1 MHFSHD
7 LRWFC
12 WRTQIKACLYAK
24 NRHKGTDFV
33 ELVYN
38 SQLLQ
43 FMGIISCG
51 ILMEDGA
58 MVYCSKASK
67 EWRKL
72 CLIEKLDWPANSL
85 DVNPLE
91 NVWKLFNMAKYD
103 AVQMM
108 QFNDAVQHGQICPR
122 NLEEL
127 TMILEREWRSI
138 SSVRLCNLCHYMLA
152 RLQLVIEAKRS
163 ILVGKFAINPF

>member
-7 LRWFC
+7 LRQFA

-24 NRHKGTDFV
+24 NQRKDTDFV

-43 FMGIISCG
+43 FMGIVSCA

-58 MVYCSKASK
+58 LVYCSKASK
-67 EWRKL
+67 DWRIL

-91 NVWKLFNMAKYD
+91 NVWKLL
-103 AVQMM
+103 
-108 QFNDAVQHGQICPR
+108 NDAVQHGQICRR

-152 RLQLVIEAKRS
+152 RLQPVIEAKRS

>member
-12 WRTQIKACLYAK
+12 WRTQIKACLHAK
-24 NRHKGTDFV
+24 NRRKGTDFV

-43 FMGIISCG
+43 FMGIVSCG

-58 MVYCSKASK
+58 PVYCNKASK

-72 CLIEKLDWPANSL
+72 CLIENLDWPANSL
-85 DVNPLE
+85 DLNLLE
-91 NVWKLFNMAKYD
+91 NVWKLL
-103 AVQMM
+103 
-108 QFNDAVQHGQICPR
+108 NDAVQHGQICPR

-127 TMILEREWRSI
+127 TMTLEREWRSI
-138 SSVRLCNLCHYMLA
+138 SSVRLRNLCHYMLV
-152 RLQLVIEAKRS
+152 RLQLVIEAKRG
-163 ILVGKFAINPF
+163 ILLGKFAINPF

>member
-1 MHFSHD
+1 MDFSHD
-7 LRWFC
+7 LGWFC
-12 WRTQIKACLYAK
+12 YRTQIKACLHAK

-43 FMGIISCG
+43 FMGKVSCG

-58 MVYCSKASK
+58 PMYCSKASQ

-72 CLIEKLDWPANSL
+72 CLTEKFDWHAYSL
-85 DVNPLE
+85 DLNPLE
-91 NVWKLFNMAKYD
+91 NVWKLLK
-103 AVQMM
+103 
-108 QFNDAVQHGQICPR
+108 DAVQHGQTCPR

-127 TMILEREWRSI
+127 TMTLEIFSK
-138 SSVRLCNLCHYMLA
+138 MLF
-152 RLQLVIEAKRS
+152 KC
-163 ILVGKFAINPF
+163 

>member
-1 MHFSHD
+1 MYFSHD

-43 FMGIISCG
+43 FMGIVSCG

-58 MVYCSKASK
+58 LVYCSKASK

-91 NVWKLFNMAKYD
+91 NV
-103 AVQMM
+103 
-108 QFNDAVQHGQICPR
+108 
-122 NLEEL
+122 
-127 TMILEREWRSI
+127 
-138 SSVRLCNLCHYMLA
+138 
-152 RLQLVIEAKRS
+152 
-163 ILVGKFAINPF
+163 